1 MKRVNVRIGLKQR
14 MNEILG
20 TDYSIIEDSG
30 GLPDITP
37 WSIQAAVIANIRR
50 VVSAITAG
58 GQGRPMSG
66 LFISRVNDTKIS
78 IRSGYGFTRSGNVVV
93 LENPIEYQI
102 DNNTGTKHIYLKHI
116 MATVDGDDN
125 IDGKKTNFTG
135 KSGYEDIVYDDL
147 AASKKGDVQDVS
159 ERIVYITES
168 ASDSSD
174 DVVYLGSV
182 TFADDGKIDSI
193 YNSELRGFEPN
204 NPDGDKYVFRSL
216 QCNGEALFNGETTFT
231 DRVIITA
238 EINNPSESELVEFT
252 GYGYKFNEIVEI
264 KELRISRTG
273 SIKVNIDDIY
283 RPGLTQDIIV
293 KDESDALKKLV
304 FAKGILIGIES
315 VS

>member
-1 MKRVNVRIGLKQR
+1 MKRVNIRIGLKQR

-20 TDYSIIEDSG
+20 TDYSVIDDSG

-37 WSIQAAVIANIRR
+37 WSIQAAAIANMRR
-50 VVSAITAG
+50 IVSAITAG

-66 LFISRVNDTKIS
+66 LFISKAGDTRIS

-93 LENPIEYQI
+93 LDNSIEYQI
-102 DNNTGTKHIYLKHI
+102 DDNTNTRHIYLKHI

-182 TFADDGKIDSI
+182 TFVDGKIVADEV
-193 YNSELRGFEPN
+193 YNSELRGLEPN
-204 NPDGDKYVFRSL
+204 NPDGDKYIFRSL
-216 QCNGEALFNGETTFT
+216 QCNGESSFNDDATFT
-231 DRVIITA
+231 EKIIVA
-238 EINNPSESELVEFT
+238 EINNPSEMELVNCT
-252 GYGYKFNEIVEI
+252 GAGYKITGIGEIENLQI
-264 KELRISRTG
+264 PSTG
-273 SIKVNIDDIY
+273 SIKVNPGDGFVNGITDDI
-283 RPGLTQDIIV
+283 TV
-293 KDESDALKKLV
+293 KDPDDNLKTMV
-304 FAKGILIGIES
+304 FVNGILIRIDS
-315 VS
+315 V